1 MSTPMQPPPLPRQG
15 VFCRLKSLFSFQTSK
30 KGLNTGRFLS
40 LWASFASPQI
50 KKKLFL
56 GKKRGYIIFIYF
68 WEWGIYLLWCS
79 CGGHLT
85 TCRISSLLPHEIG
98 GFTSHH
104 TWWQTPLGTDMW
116 WSRVYPSCLSDEHV
130 TAVTVPPGSFCGG
143 ICLKQVIIPSFLF
156 KVLLKFHC

>member
-1 MSTPMQPPPLPRQG
+1 MQPPPLPRQG
-15 VFCRLKSLFSFQTSK
+15 VFCPLKSLFSFHTSK
-30 KGLNTGRFLS
+30 KGLNTSRFLPF
-40 LWASFASPQI
+40 WASFASPQI
-50 KKKLFL
+50 TKKLFFFE
-56 GKKRGYIIFIYF
+56 KRGYITFMYF
-68 WEWGIYLLWCS
+68 WEWGGIYLLWCS

-98 GFTSHH
+98 GFTSHQ
-104 TWWQTPLGTDMW
+104 TWQQTPLGTDTW

-156 KVLLKFHC
+156 KVLLKFHH

>member
-1 MSTPMQPPPLPRQG
+1 M
-15 VFCRLKSLFSFQTSK
+15 
-30 KGLNTGRFLS
+30 
-40 LWASFASPQI
+40 
-50 KKKLFL
+50 
-56 GKKRGYIIFIYF
+56 YF
-68 WEWGIYLLWCS
+68 WEWGGIYLLWCS

-98 GFTSHH
+98 GFTSHQ
-104 TWWQTPLGTDMW
+104 TWQQTPLGTDTW

-156 KVLLKFHC
+156 KVLLKFHH